1 MPHRHGSAVRRAHH
15 HPIWLLAAVAVLIAV
30 LAIVNAAA
38 AQAPTKKFKLAL
50 GDIATIESL
59 NLLIALDRAKQR
71 GVDVEVIQFK
81 SEDIAT
87 QAVLNGQADLG
98 QGTPYAVIQ
107 KVNAPV
113 RMFFLMQTL
122 QFFPVVDQ
130 ATYKS
135 WKDLDGQEMVVHSR
149 GSGTEAMANVM
160 AQQQGIKYKS
170 ISYVPGS
177 EVRALAMLKGN
188 IKATFVDLSNRNLL
202 MREAPGKFIVLPMGE
217 VKASD
222 EALFARKDVLDANK
236 DAIGVLVEEMLTV
249 WRNINKDPNFVVAE
263 RKRLNLLRDLPPK
276 LEEEVLPYYKQG
288 VENGIFPND
297 GGGEKAAQN
306 DILFFTTSGALK
318 GAPAEL
324 KAEDF
329 WYFDPLKRALAK
341 AGS

>member
-1 MPHRHGSAVRRAHH
+1 MYDRHHMAVRRSH
-15 HPIWLLAAVAVLIAV
+15 HPFWLLAAIAVLIAV
-30 LAIVNAAA
+30 FAWINAAA
-38 AQAPTKKFKLAL
+38 AQSPKKFKLAL

-71 GVDVEVIQFK
+71 GVEVEVIQFK

-87 QAVLNGQADLG
+87 QAVLNGQADIG

-113 RMFFLMQTL
+113 RMFYLMQTL

-130 ATYKS
+130 ASYKS
-135 WKDLDGQEMVVHSR
+135 WKDLDGQDMVVHSR

-160 AQQQGIKYKS
+160 AQTNGIKFKS

-188 IKATFVDLSNRNLL
+188 IKATFVDLTNRNLI

-249 WRNINKDPNFVVAE
+249 WRNINKDPSFVVAE

-324 KAEDF
+324 KADDF
-329 WYFDPLKRALAK
+329 WYFEPLKRAIAK
-341 AGS
+341 VGS

>member
-1 MPHRHGSAVRRAHH
+1 MFNRHTAVRRPH
-15 HPIWLLAAVAVLIAV
+15 HPFWLLAAIAVLIA
-30 LAIVNAAA
+30 AFAWINAAA
-38 AQAPTKKFKLAL
+38 AQSPKKFKLAL

-130 ATYKS
+130 SAYKS
-135 WKDLDGQEMVVHSR
+135 WKDLDGQDMVVHSR

-160 AQQQGIKYKS
+160 AQTNGIKYKS

-188 IKATFVDLSNRNLL
+188 IKATFVDLSNRNLI

-236 DAIGVLVEEMLTV
+236 EAIGVLVEEMLTV
-249 WRNINKDPNFVVAE
+249 WRNINKDPNFVVTE
-263 RKRLNLLRDLPPK
+263 RKRLGLLRDLPPK
-276 LEEEVLPYYKQG
+276 LEEEVLPYYQQG
-288 VENGIFPND
+288 VQNGIFPND

-329 WYFDPLKRALAK
+329 WYFDPLKRAIAK
-341 AGS
+341 VGS

>member
-1 MPHRHGSAVRRAHH
+1 MYDRYGSAGRRPH
-15 HPIWLLAAVAVLIAV
+15 HPFWLLAVIAVLIAV
-30 LAIVNAAA
+30 FAWINAAA
-38 AQAPTKKFKLAL
+38 AQSPKKFKLAL

-71 GVDVEVIQFK
+71 GLEVEVIQFK

-113 RMFFLMQTL
+113 RMFYLMQTL

-130 ATYKS
+130 ASYKS
-135 WKDLDGQEMVVHSR
+135 WKDLDGQDMVVHSR

-160 AQQQGIKYKS
+160 AQTNGIKFKA

-188 IKATFVDLSNRNLL
+188 IKATFVDLSNRNLI
-202 MREAPGKFIVLPMGE
+202 MREAPDKFIVLPMGE

-222 EALFARKDVLDANK
+222 ETLFARKEVLDANK

-249 WRNINKDPNFVVAE
+249 WRNINKDPSFVVAE
-263 RKRLNLLRDLPPK
+263 RKRLNLLKDLPPK

-288 VENGIFPND
+288 VDNGIFPND

-324 KAEDF
+324 KAEQF
-329 WYFDPLKRALAK
+329 WYFEPLKRAIAK
-341 AGS
+341 VGS

>member
-1 MPHRHGSAVRRAHH
+1 MYDRYGSAGRRPH
-15 HPIWLLAAVAVLIAV
+15 HPLWLLAAVAVLIAV
-30 LAIVNAAA
+30 FAWINAAA
-38 AQAPTKKFKLAL
+38 AQSPKKFKLAL

-71 GVDVEVIQFK
+71 GVEVEVIQFK

-130 ATYKS
+130 ASYKS
-135 WKDLDGQEMVVHSR
+135 WKDLDGQDMVVHSR

-202 MREAPGKFIVLPMGE
+202 MREAPGKFLVLPMGE

-236 DAIGVLVEEMLTV
+236 DAVGVLVEEMLTV
-249 WRNINKDPNFVVAE
+249 WRNINKDPGFVVAE

-288 VENGIFPND
+288 VDNGIFPND

-306 DILFFTTSGALK
+306 DIQFFTTSGALK

-324 KAEDF
+324 KADDF
-329 WYFDPLKRALAK
+329 WYFEPLKRAIAK
-341 AGS
+341 VGS

>member
-1 MPHRHGSAVRRAHH
+1 MSHRHGSTVWRTY
-15 HPIWLLAAVAVLIAV
+15 HPFRLLVAVALLIA
-30 LAIVNAAA
+30 AFAWINAAA
-38 AQAPTKKFKLAL
+38 AQSPKKFKLAL

-59 NLLIALDRAKQR
+59 NLMIALDRAKQR
-71 GVDVEVIQFK
+71 GVDVEIIQFK

-87 QAVLNGQADLG
+87 QAVLNGQADIG

-113 RMFFLMQTL
+113 RMFYLMQTL
-122 QFFPVVDQ
+122 QFFPVVEK

-135 WKDLDGQEMVVHSR
+135 WKDLDGHEMVVHSR

-160 AQQQGIKYKS
+160 AQTNGIKYKS

-188 IKATFVDLSNRNLL
+188 IKATFVDLTNRNLI
-202 MREAPGKFIVLPMGE
+202 MREAPDKFIVLPMGE

-222 EALFARKDVLDANK
+222 EALFARKEVLDANK

-249 WRNINKDPNFVVAE
+249 WRNINKDPSFVVAE
-263 RKRLNLLRDLPPK
+263 RKRLNLLKDLPPK

-288 VENGIFPND
+288 VDNGIFPND

-324 KAEDF
+324 KSEDF

-341 AGS
+341 VGS

>member
-1 MPHRHGSAVRRAHH
+1 MYDRHHTAVRRSH
-15 HPIWLLAAVAVLIAV
+15 HPIWLLAAVAALFAV
-30 LAIVNAAA
+30 FACINAAA
-38 AQAPTKKFKLAL
+38 AQSPRKFKLAL

-59 NLLIALDRAKQR
+59 NLLIALDRARQR
-71 GVDVEVIQFK
+71 GVDVEVVQFK

-113 RMFFLMQTL
+113 RMFYLMQTL

-130 ATYKS
+130 ASFKS
-135 WKDLDGQEMVVHSR
+135 WKDLDGQDMVVHSR

-160 AQQQGIKYKS
+160 AQANGIKYKS

-177 EVRALAMLKGN
+177 EVRALAMLRGN
-188 IKATFVDLSNRNLL
+188 IKATFVDLANRNLL
-202 MREAPGKFIVLPMGE
+202 MREAPGKFAVLPMGE

-222 EALFARKDVLDANK
+222 EALFARKEVLDANQETV
-236 DAIGVLVEEMLTV
+236 GVLVEEMLIV
-249 WRNINKDPNFVVAE
+249 WRSINKDPSFVVAE

-297 GGGEKAAQN
+297 GGGEKAARN
-306 DILFFTTSGALK
+306 DIAFFTTSGALK
-318 GAPAEL
+318 GKPAEL
-324 KAEDF
+324 KTDDF
-329 WYFDPLKRALAK
+329 WYFEPLKHALAK
-341 AGS
+341 VGG

>member
-1 MPHRHGSAVRRAHH
+1 MRHLRGTAAGRPCRVIHAFVAFVVAALALVQAGSV
-15 HPIWLLAAVAVLIAV
+15 
-30 LAIVNAAA
+30 A
-38 AQAPTKKFKLAL
+38 AQTKKFKLAL

-71 GVDVEVIQFK
+71 GVDVEVTQFK

-87 QAVLNGQADLG
+87 QAVLNGQADIG

-107 KVNAPV
+107 KINAPV

-130 ATYKS
+130 SAYKS
-135 WKDLDGQEMVVHSR
+135 WKDLDGQDMVVHSR

-160 AQQQGIKYKS
+160 AQTHGIKYKS

-202 MREAPGKFIVLPMGE
+202 MREAPGRFLVLPMGD

-236 DAIGVLVEEMLTV
+236 DAIAVLVEEMLTV
-249 WRNINKDPNFVVAE
+249 WRNINKDPGFVVAE
-263 RKRLNLLRDLPPK
+263 RKRLGLLRDLPPK

-297 GGGEKAAQN
+297 GGGEKAARN
-306 DILFFTTSGALK
+306 DLLFFTTSGALK
-318 GAPAEL
+318 GTPQDL
-324 KAEDF
+324 KVEYF
-329 WYFDPLKRALAK
+329 WYFDPLNRALAK
-341 AGS
+341 LGS

>member
-1 MPHRHGSAVRRAHH
+1 MYDRHGSADRRPHH
-15 HPIWLLAAVAVLIAV
+15 ALWLLAAIAVLIAV
-30 LAIVNAAA
+30 FAWINAAA
-38 AQAPTKKFKLAL
+38 AQSPKKFKLAL

-71 GVDVEVIQFK
+71 GVEVEVIQFK

-87 QAVLNGQADLG
+87 QAVLNGQADMG

-113 RMFFLMQTL
+113 RMFYLMQTL
-122 QFFPVVDQ
+122 QFFAVVDK
-130 ATYKS
+130 ASYKS
-135 WKDLDGQEMVVHSR
+135 WKDLDGHDMVVHSR

-160 AQQQGIKYKS
+160 AQTNGIKYKS

-188 IKATFVDLSNRNLL
+188 IKATFVDLTNRNLL
-202 MREAPGKFIVLPMGE
+202 MREAPGKFLVLPMGE

-236 DAIGVLVEEMLTV
+236 DTIGVLVEEMLTV
-249 WRNINKDPNFVVAE
+249 WRNINKDPGFVVAE

-288 VENGIFPND
+288 VDNGIFPSD

-324 KAEDF
+324 KADDF
-329 WYFDPLKRALAK
+329 WYFEPLKRAIAK
-341 AGS
+341 VGS

>member
-1 MPHRHGSAVRRAHH
+1 MPHRYGSAARRAHH
-15 HPIWLLAAVAVLIAV
+15 PLRLLVAVALLIA
-30 LAIVNAAA
+30 AFAWINAAA
-38 AQAPTKKFKLAL
+38 AQSPKKFKLAL

-59 NLLIALDRAKQR
+59 NLMIALDRAKQR
-71 GVDVEVIQFK
+71 GVDVEIIQFK

-87 QAVLNGQADLG
+87 QAVLNGQAEIG

-122 QFFPVVDQ
+122 QFFPVVDRSV
-130 ATYKS
+130 YKS
-135 WKDLDGQEMVVHSR
+135 WKDLDGHEMVVHSR
-149 GSGTEAMANVM
+149 GSGTEAMANVI
-160 AQQQGIKYKS
+160 AQANGIKYKS

-188 IKATFVDLSNRNLL
+188 IKATFVDLANRNLI
-202 MREAPGKFIVLPMGE
+202 MREAPDKFMVLPMGE

-236 DAIGVLVEEMLTV
+236 DAIAVLVEEMLTV
-249 WRNINKDPNFVVAE
+249 WRSINKDPNFVVAE
-263 RKRLNLLRDLPPK
+263 RKRLNLLKDLPPK

-288 VENGIFPND
+288 VDNGIFPND

-306 DILFFTTSGALK
+306 DIQFFTTSGALK
-318 GAPAEL
+318 GTPAEL
-324 KAEDF
+324 KSEDF

-341 AGS
+341 VGS